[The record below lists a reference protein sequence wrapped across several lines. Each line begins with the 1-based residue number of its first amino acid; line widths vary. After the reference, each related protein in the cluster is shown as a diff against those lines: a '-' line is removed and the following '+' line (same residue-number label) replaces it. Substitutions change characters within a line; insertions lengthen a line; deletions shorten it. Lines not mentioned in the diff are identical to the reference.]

1 MKTRLLMGLDELI
14 SFWTNKHETTSLCM
28 HSCVRS
34 RNVLCHH
41 IKLNVE
47 VDPASLLV
55 LPLQIVFSMMRSV
68 FVLQFWAACY
78 KLTQSVFKMG
88 FVLAKSV
95 G

>member
-1 MKTRLLMGLDELI
+1 MRPLPSACIAVYAQEMCCVII
-14 SFWTNKHETTSLCM
+14 S
-28 HSCVRS
+28 
-34 RNVLCHH
+34 
-41 IKLNVE
+41 NVE

>member
-1 MKTRLLMGLDELI
+1 MELKTRLLMGLDELI
-14 SFWTNKHETTSLCM
+14 SFWTNKHETTSLCIAVYTQEM
-28 HSCVRS
+28 CCVIIS
-34 RNVLCHH
+34 
-41 IKLNVE
+41 NVE
-47 VDPASLLV
+47 VDLPSLLV

-68 FVLQFWAACY
+68 FVLQFLAACY